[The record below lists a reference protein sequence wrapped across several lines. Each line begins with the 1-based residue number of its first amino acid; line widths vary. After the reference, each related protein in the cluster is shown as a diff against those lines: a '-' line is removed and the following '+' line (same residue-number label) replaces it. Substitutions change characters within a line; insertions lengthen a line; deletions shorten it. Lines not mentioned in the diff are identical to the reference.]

1 MAVDREQVAPPA
13 HNGAGSNQSNENSEQ
28 IHSVTSADALTGIQR
43 GAQRDVEEIGPADL
57 LTERGKGGSTL
68 SSNAAPI
75 LDAKSPPAEAESR
88 QTKTGPQSPRAALM
102 DAEETHG
109 TDHASERESGDSA
122 GLEAARAKF
131 LASIDAIVDG
141 KLELPAA
148 TVFRGQ
154 SDVLARLINLT
165 SRLDLVEKGE
175 GLYNQA
181 TLAATLLQKQPGSV
195 SSVALILDDID
206 YATSRNSPIYTVMR
220 GLIWSTACLFLGA
233 IVVFGLSSMI
243 YSLSSGQSWYQ
254 VVTGPYLVFITSP
267 IVVSAFFGV
276 LGSVVSILLRL
287 SEFEKA
293 TRRSRQFLKMTG
305 AMLPLVGAIFAC
317 VTCALF
323 ASGII
328 NFSFATGDSG
338 VRAIENPY
346 FYVVI
351 GFLSGFS
358 ERFTKGLLGSAETIV
373 AAATRTDT
381 QTLST
386 GSSTL
391 TKTSGA
397 RVAAIHGA

>member
-1 MAVDREQVAPPA
+1 MTVDREQAAPPP
-13 HNGAGSNQSNENSEQ
+13 HNGAGSNQLHESSEQ
-28 IHSVTSADALTGIQR
+28 MPGITGPDALTRIQR
-43 GAQRDVEEIGPADL
+43 DPQNGAEEIRSADL
-57 LTERGKGGSTL
+57 LTELGKGKSIPPSG
-68 SSNAAPI
+68 AVPI
-75 LDAKSPPAEAESR
+75 LHAKSMPAEEGPR
-88 QTKTGPQSPRAALM
+88 QTEPQSPGAASKN
-102 DAEETHG
+102 AEATPPA
-109 TDHASERESGDSA
+109 DRASEADSA
-122 GLEAARAKF
+122 DSAALEAARTKF